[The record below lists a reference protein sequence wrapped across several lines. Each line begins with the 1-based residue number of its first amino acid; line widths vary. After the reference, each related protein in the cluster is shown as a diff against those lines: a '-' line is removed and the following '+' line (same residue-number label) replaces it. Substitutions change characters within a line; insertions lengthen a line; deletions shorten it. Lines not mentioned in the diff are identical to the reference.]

1 MEKFDKIFEL
11 LEKKNLTETEKKLL
25 EEFSASDDEIK
36 SFIMMYRSL
45 NRSLAASEHLHPD
58 LLASYVMFEVGD
70 ESNNKLIPIIRQK
83 IRSHLDQCTICRNE
97 YNVLQKEY
105 SEIQDL
111 VNKSVVRTSQ
121 SSFREKNLFIPS
133 FLRPSTS
140 FRFAF
145 ATLAVFI
152 VAYIGLFLVS
162 SSITPDYRKNIF
174 SNEQKE
180 FYKTRG
186 RTSLLFQQGLNAIE
200 KGDYSKAIEFL
211 SEDIQ
216 EHQNEKSIFY
226 THYIIGITY
235 LKASESAFIGL
246 FKSYDME
253 KVNLAIANLKESIDK
268 NNFVDYES
276 LKLDAYYYIGR
287 AYLLTDDPDS
297 AIGNLQIVVDGKG
310 RYSQEAAQLIS
321 DLEKN

>member
-58 LLASYVMFEVGD
+58 LLTSYVMFEVGD

-97 YNVLQKEY
+97 YNVLFDEY
-105 SEIQDL
+105 TEIQEH
-111 VNKSVVRTSQ
+111 VNKSILKTSH
-121 SSFREKNLFIPS
+121 SLAKGNNFFTTLIFKR
-133 FLRPSTS
+133 STS

-216 EHQNEKSIFY
+216 
-226 THYIIGITY
+226 
-235 LKASESAFIGL
+235 
-246 FKSYDME
+246 
-253 KVNLAIANLKESIDK
+253 
-268 NNFVDYES
+268 
-276 LKLDAYYYIGR
+276 
-287 AYLLTDDPDS
+287 
-297 AIGNLQIVVDGKG
+297 
-310 RYSQEAAQLIS
+310 
-321 DLEKN
+321 